1 VSTPVDDELIEAAV
15 ALQQA
20 IQAAMYGQEL
30 YDYALFLAQGGPFK
44 ITSLGNK
51 ADWRPD
57 VLQCAAELGQQ
68 HLREYNKLHVWGS
81 TTRCTGRWECGTEAD
96 HWHEVGFHMING
108 VYKALVQATSIAN
121 DRQYQS
127 RRSRAHRRS

>member
-1 VSTPVDDELIEAAV
+1 MSAETDREELIESAV

-44 ITSLGNK
+44 IESLGNK

-57 VLQCAAELGQQ
+57 VLKCAAELADK
-68 HLREYNKLHVWGS
+68 HLRLYNQRHVWEPSEG
-81 TTRCTGRWECGTEAD
+81 CGRWRNCGGEYD
-96 HWHEVGFHMING
+96 HWHQVGFNMIHGVHM
-108 VYKALVQATSIAN
+108 ALVQATSQAN
-121 DRQYQS
+121 DRAYRARAGG
-127 RRSRAHRRS
+127 RR